1 MFVWRTILLV
11 STYHCHQAIQCIF
24 YHEMYLFSTKY
35 FIWFIVKILLHLF
48 PRKIISFHMFS
59 TQRWSND
66 IFLYKKWSYKIFSK
80 KRWSKDII
88 LHKRWS
94 YAFLD
99 LRVPPLLFWTGV
111 CTRSPTIQH
120 GWDKPHQTQN
130 SKTSLTNLNNE
141 QNIKDITKASK
152 PQPLLQVRPEAVKM
166 PATMWRMPNI
176 CQFIKSPI
184 KSLKSIQSV
193 QSVNQE
199 VTAERVKG

>member
-1 MFVWRTILLV
+1 MILL
-11 STYHCHQAIQCIF
+11 Y
-24 YHEMYLFSTKY
+24 
-35 FIWFIVKILLHLF
+35 LF
-48 PRKIISFHMFS
+48 PRKIISFHIFS

-66 IFLYKKWSYKIFSK
+66 TFLYKKWSYKIFSK

-111 CTRSPTIQH
+111 YTRSPTIQH